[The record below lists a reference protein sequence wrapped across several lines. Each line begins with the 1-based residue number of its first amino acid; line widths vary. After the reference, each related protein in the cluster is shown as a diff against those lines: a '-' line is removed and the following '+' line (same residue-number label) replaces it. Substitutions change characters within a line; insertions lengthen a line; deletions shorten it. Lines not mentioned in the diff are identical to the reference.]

1 MNASAIDTLMVA
13 MSARSAQ
20 PQLAWEFMR
29 YLSGDEA
36 YQQQAAIIS
45 QGVSVLP
52 RVMQDETVTAAL
64 QEDIPGT
71 SSFDMDVLDT
81 VMHQGIPVRMTQDE
95 EAIIE
100 SADGAIS
107 ALVHNQQDIENELI
121 RLERR
126 INAYL
131 KK

>member
-1 MNASAIDTLMVA
+1 
-13 MSARSAQ
+13 
-20 PQLAWEFMR
+20 MR

-100 SADGAIS
+100 SADGAIN